1 MYCIFKIIYLG
12 DVNITKVNTSVE
24 YRITIE
30 NNSFLL
36 DEQKYLLLDYINE
49 FGSIRAAANELR
61 FSYRTALNYIKKMES
76 TLKVSIIETQKGGS
90 GGGGSATLT
99 DEGLKILRECKKI
112 NAIMELHREVNELE
126 AELVEIDY
134 PRGVMKMRMNTI
146 YITIPLNNKYKVGDR
161 LLALISYDNI
171 FIMNSL
177 QKSSIRNNFKG
188 TIVELTLID
197 DMIRAKIDVDGVIFY
212 SDITLSASKELD
224 LVLGQ
229 EVYIGFKALAIATLK
244 L

>member
-1 MYCIFKIIYLG
+1 M
-12 DVNITKVNTSVE
+12 
-24 YRITIE
+24 
-30 NNSFLL
+30 
-36 DEQKYLLLDYINE
+36 
-49 FGSIRAAANELR
+49 
-61 FSYRTALNYIKKMES
+61 
-76 TLKVSIIETQKGGS
+76 
-90 GGGGSATLT
+90 
-99 DEGLKILRECKKI
+99 RECKKI

-126 AELVEIDY
+126 AELVDIDY
-134 PRGVMKMRMNTI
+134 PKGVMKIRMETLE
-146 YITIPLNNKYKVGDR
+146 ITIPLNNNYKIGDH

-197 DMIRAKIDVDGVIFY
+197 DMIRAKVDVDGIIFY

-224 LVLGQ
+224 LILGQ

>member
-1 MYCIFKIIYLG
+1 MA
-12 DVNITKVNTSVE
+12 KVNTSVE
-24 YRITIE
+24 YRISIGD
-30 NNSFLL
+30 NSFLL
-36 DEQKYLLLDYINE
+36 DEQKYLLLDYINDL
-49 FGSIRAAANELR
+49 GSIRAAANELS

-76 TLKVSIIETQKGGS
+76 SLKVSVIETQKGGS
-90 GGGGSATLT
+90 GGGGSAILT
-99 DEGLKILRECKKI
+99 EEGLKILLECKKI

-126 AELVEIDY
+126 AELVDIDY
-134 PRGVMKMRMNTI
+134 PKGVMKIRMETLE
-146 YITIPLNNKYKVGDR
+146 ITIPLNNNYKIGDR

-171 FIMNSL
+171 FIMDSP

-188 TIVELTLID
+188 TIVELILLD
-197 DMIRAKIDVDGVIFY
+197 DMIRAKVDVDGVIFY

-224 LVLGQ
+224 LILGQ